1 MHKELDMFVNMRQF
15 LTVLWTFELLL
26 HFDQLFSSS
35 LQSKDK
41 LSINLGYNYLSEN
54 VLCSTNDKIVTEI
67 YLKSL
72 GAKKDKKVKLAF

>member
-54 VLCSTNDKIVTEI
+54 VLCSTNDKIVTE
-67 YLKSL
+67 YT
-72 GAKKDKKVKLAF
+72 

>member
-15 LTVLWTFELLL
+15 LAVSWTFELFL
-26 HFDQLFSSS
+26 HFDQLFPSN
-35 LQSKDK
+35 LQSEDK
-41 LSINLGYNYLSEN
+41 LSIKLGYNHLSEN

-67 YLKSL
+67 YLESL

>member
-15 LTVLWTFELLL
+15 LAVSWTFELFL
-26 HFDQLFSSS
+26 HFDQLFPSN
-35 LQSKDK
+35 LQSEDK
-41 LSINLGYNYLSEN
+41 LSIKLGYNHLSEN

>member
-1 MHKELDMFVNMRQF
+1 MA
-15 LTVLWTFELLL
+15 VLWTFELLL